1 MSNASRSAAT
11 GQKSKPRSGKTAA
24 TDLRQDL
31 KQLAQSHGGDDSGL
45 RAAALVLLKDHLQA
59 EREAA
64 RVALESKKLK
74 GARCAEL
81 LSVQMDALLQALAD
95 FVAEDVLYLSNP
107 TDAEKVTMV
116 AVGGYGRRRLA
127 PHSDIDLL
135 FLLPYKRTA
144 ASESFIEY
152 ILYMLWD
159 MGLKVGHATRSI
171 ADCVAQ
177 ANADMTVRTAM
188 LESRLL
194 WGSDALYGNYR
205 EAFLQKVMRGTAR
218 QFVTAKLEERDE
230 RHEKAGRSRYLVE
243 PNLKESKGGLRD
255 LNSLFWIARYSYQ
268 IEELDDLV
276 ALKVLTA
283 DELKLFRKCDAFL
296 WQVRCHLHFLTGRAE
311 ERLSFD
317 VQKPLAEFFYP
328 AAAAKD
334 AAAMKPVERF
344 MRRYFLVAKHVGNL
358 TAIFCASLEESQN
371 KPRRLARLPAMFRRQ
386 KNVSGFTIGA
396 SRLQMS
402 EETCFEKDPVN
413 FIRVFHLADKFGID
427 IHPETLRAMTQN
439 VGSIDAALRADPEAN
454 RLFLDLLTSRRDPER
469 ILRRM
474 NEAGVLGRF
483 LPDFGRIIALMQF
496 NMYHHYTADE
506 HLLRALGLLR
516 EVESG
521 AERDAHPLAYEL
533 MHSGAINRRVIYLA
547 TLLHDIAKGR
557 PEDHSIAG
565 ARIARKLGPRLG
577 FSKAETALTEWL
589 VREHLVMS
597 DTAQRRDL
605 SDPRTIEDFTAM
617 VQTRERLDHLFVL
630 TEIDIKAVGP
640 GVFNGWKAQLLREL
654 HAETAS
660 RLNTSGALAARGE
673 RVEAA
678 KTAFAMQLDNDWSAQ
693 QVNAYAARHSDA
705 YWLSFPIEAQLH
717 HAAMIADIEQNDSP
731 MLLEIDAD
739 KLRDCSE
746 ITLIC
751 QDHPGLF
758 ARLAGACA
766 VAGLTILDARITT
779 THDGMAIDALHVA
792 RTDAAGPLDATQAAR
807 VHDVIVDVLAG
818 ALGVPER
825 LEAER
830 PKISLE
836 AFDLTPQ
843 VTFSNKLS
851 DAASVIEVS
860 GLDRPGLLY
869 ALLRRLYELSLTVTA
884 ARIATFGE
892 RAVDV
897 FYVTNLTGDQIKT
910 PARQKKLKQVLAA
923 VIDDPVADAQP
934 KNPSKNQL
942 KKSTSNKDAKG
953 SKPEAA

>member
-1 MSNASRSAAT
+1 MTDDMTTSKTDRKPNTRNAAKNSATHAV
-11 GQKSKPRSGKTAA
+11 A
-24 TDLRQDL
+24 LRTEL
-31 KQLAQSHGGDDSGL
+31 KQLAKQYGGDDSGL
-45 RAAALVLLKDHLQA
+45 RQAALALLKTHLQD
-59 EREAA
+59 ERANV
-64 RVALESKKLK
+64 RVALEAKKLK
-74 GARCAEL
+74 GARCAET
-81 LSVQMDALLQALAD
+81 LSAQMDALLTALAD

-107 TDAEKVTMV
+107 TNAEKVTII
-116 AVGGYGRRRLA
+116 AVGGYGRGRLA

-135 FLLPYKRTA
+135 FLLPYKRNA
-144 ASESFIEY
+144 ASESFVEY

-171 ADCVAQ
+171 ADCISQ
-177 ANADMTVRTAM
+177 AGADMTVRTAM

-194 WGSDALYGNYR
+194 WGSETLYEQYR
-205 EAFLQKVMRGTAR
+205 EAFQNKIMRGTAR
-218 QFVTAKLEERDE
+218 QFVTAKLDERDE
-230 RHEKAGRSRYLVE
+230 RHEKTGRSRYLVE

-255 LNSLFWIARYSYQ
+255 LNTLFWIARYSYQ
-268 IEELDDLV
+268 IEDLDDLV
-276 ALKVLTA
+276 GLNVLTA
-283 DELKLFRKCDAFL
+283 DELQLFRKCDAFL

-317 VQKPLAEFFYP
+317 VQKPLAEYFYP

-344 MRRYFLVAKHVGNL
+344 MRRYFLVAKHIGNL

-371 KPRRLARLPAMFRRQ
+371 KPRRLARLPALFRRQ
-386 KNVSGFTIGA
+386 KQVDGFTIEA
-396 SRLQMS
+396 SRLKMS
-402 EETCFEKDPVN
+402 AATCFEKDPVN

-427 IHPETLRAMTQN
+427 IHPDTLRVMTQN
-439 VGSIDAALRADPEAN
+439 TGKIDAALRENEEAN
-454 RLFLDLLTSRRDPER
+454 KLFLDLLTSKRDPER

-521 AERDAHPLAYEL
+521 AARDAHPLAYQL
-533 MHSGAINRRVIYLA
+533 MNDGAINRRVIYLA

-617 VQTRERLDHLFVL
+617 VQSRERLDHLFVL

-654 HAETAS
+654 HAETAA
-660 RLNTSGALAARGE
+660 RLNTKGALAARGE
-673 RVEAA
+673 RAEAA
-678 KTAFAMQLDNDWSAQ
+678 KIAFAQALDKGWSARKI
-693 QVNAYAARHSDA
+693 NAYTRRHSDA
-705 YWLSFPIEAQLH
+705 YWLSFPLEAQVH
-717 HAAMIADIEQNDSP
+717 HAAMIREMEADNAP
-731 MLLEIDAD
+731 VLLEIKPDE
-739 KLRDCSE
+739 LRDCSE

-779 THDGMAIDALHVA
+779 TRDGMAIDGLHVA
-792 RTDAAGPLDATQAAR
+792 RMDAPGPLEASQAKR
-807 VHDVIVDVLAG
+807 THQVIMDVLG
-818 ALGVPER
+818 GKLMVPER
-825 LEAER
+825 LGTER
-830 PKISLE
+830 ARPALE
-836 AFDLTPQ
+836 AFDLTSQ
-843 VTFSNKLS
+843 VSFSNKLS
-851 DAASVIEVS
+851 DEASVIEVS

-869 ALLRRLYELSLTVTA
+869 ALLRAQYDLNLSVIA
-884 ARIATFGE
+884 ARVATFGE

-897 FYVTNLTGDQIKT
+897 FYVTNLTGGQIASS
-910 PARQKKLKQVLAA
+910 ARQKKLRDILAA
-923 VIDDPVADAQP
+923 VIDDPVAAAQP
-934 KNPSKNQL
+934 KHPSRKN
-942 KKSTSNKDAKG
+942 KT
-953 SKPEAA
+953 EAA